1 MDPCFCLALLFL
13 ALCFYCSK
21 SDALKDDCHTATPC
35 LKHQHTT
42 ISLRKPHD
50 QRNPG
55 ACVVS
60 SFGKVNSNIFFGQM
74 STGSRSLCLSQEQR
88 QPPTPCK
95 GQGHLMHR
103 EQYLPFFG
111 WICTETVIL

>member
-1 MDPCFCLALLFL
+1 MDPCFRLALLFL

-60 SFGKVNSNIFFGQM
+60 SFGKVSIFFGQM

-103 EQYLPFFG
+103 EQYPPFFG

>member
-1 MDPCFCLALLFL
+1 MDPCFHLALLFL

-60 SFGKVNSNIFFGQM
+60 SFGKVSIFFGQM

-103 EQYLPFFG
+103 ERYPPFFG